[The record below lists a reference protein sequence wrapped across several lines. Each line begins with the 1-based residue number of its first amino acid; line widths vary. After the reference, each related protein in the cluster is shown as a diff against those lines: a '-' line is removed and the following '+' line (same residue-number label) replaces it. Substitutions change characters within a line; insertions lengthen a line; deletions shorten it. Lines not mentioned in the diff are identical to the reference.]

1 MINWYI
7 SLVEK
12 TNMEMLKAIL
22 ALIVI
27 MVIFPTFITA
37 QEKEY
42 NVETESVSEYV
53 DKILNGPITKEGLS
67 KMPYKIWFNTNYKTY
82 LVDTETLKDIRK
94 KNLKGLRILAF
105 MGTWCHDSNREIPRL
120 IRVCEELGIADQ
132 LELYGVDVNK
142 KSRLEKEK
150 NWDIRKTPTI
160 IFLRNGEEIGRIL
173 EEPEVSFEHSME
185 LIINQNAN

>member
-1 MINWYI
+1 MY
-7 SLVEK
+7 
-12 TNMEMLKAIL
+12 KAVAVLIIL
-22 ALIVI
+22 MWV
-27 MVIFPTFITA
+27 FPMFMSA

-53 DKILNGPITKEGLS
+53 DKILNGPITKEGLQ

-82 LVDTETLKDIRK
+82 LVDINTLKNIRK
-94 KNLKGLRILAF
+94 KNLKGVEIKVF

-120 IRVCEELGIADQ
+120 MRVCEELGIYDK

-142 KSRLEKEK
+142 KSRLNTEEG
-150 NWDIRKTPTI
+150 WDVRKTPTI

-173 EEPEVSFEHSME
+173 EEPEISFEHSME
-185 LIINQNAN
+185 LIFNQ